1 MANPLMAMPFATPL
15 IGSLFGTQQVG
26 PAAPA
31 FNMGGGPAMANLSTQ
46 VAGGGLPTLLSQ
58 TMPEMGPPAPVDD
71 AVEDVEQKGFF
82 DKFFSN
88 LDTNL
93 QSPSKVIGLGLL
105 NRLDPRL
112 AGAGLLAGGFLG
124 PNSFTR

>member
-15 IGSLFGTQQVG
+15 IGSIFGTQQVG

-31 FNMGGGPAMANLSTQ
+31 FNMGGGPAMGNLSSQ
-46 VAGGGLPTLLSQ
+46 VAGGGLPALLNQ
-58 TMPEMGPPAPVDD
+58 VAPEMGPPAPVDD
-71 AVEDVEQKGFF
+71 AMNEVQKQGFF
-82 DKFFSN
+82 DKFFNN
-88 LDTNL
+88 LDSNL